1 MVPIDMP
8 MDARMHLAKMSFI
21 YEQKG
26 EGRIKISKDE
36 DIVKLINYAA
46 TSINKELIKYLDAF
60 ISTLSHNELRE
71 LAAQGANVYRG
82 AVIPTSV
89 ENPAPTEHHG
99 VKTYRGVALA
109 QEEPPKK
116 PVQAAAELP
125 PANKKPKRM
134 YRGRVIED

>member
-1 MVPIDMP
+1 MVPIEMP

-21 YEQKG
+21 YEQNG

-36 DIVKLINYAA
+36 DVIKLINYAA
-46 TSINKELIKYLDAF
+46 ASINNELLKYLDAF
-60 ISTLSHNELRE
+60 ISTLSRNELRE

-82 AVIPTSV
+82 ALVPPAE
-89 ENPAPTEHHG
+89 ENPAPAEHHG

-109 QEEPPKK
+109 PEEPPKPAQ
-116 PVQAAAELP
+116 PVAKTAP
-125 PANKKPKRM
+125 PAKKKPKRM